1 MTKST
6 EDNGSLDSAQ
16 TRSPLPASD
25 GVGVAIMDVLR
36 ASITSVSSSS
46 SNPHSSLA
54 EEFNLSSRIHQMQL
68 PRWWS

>member
-16 TRSPLPASD
+16 TRSD